1 MITIPSWLVIGTI
14 TFAIAFLLNRIPSQ
28 DRRWFFRLHRP
39 RWLTF
44 ESLIPFIWIFILIC
58 GIISASTV
66 WEINPGAQ
74 KTWLLMGF
82 YLILELLILAYTPV
96 MCKFRSLTMGTIIG
110 GIGFLFGLL
119 LAVMVVKVSVLG
131 FILLLPYLLWSPV
144 GTYVTWEMIKLNP
157 GNA

>member
-28 DRRWFFRLHRP
+28 DRRWFFRLRRP
-39 RWLTF
+39 HWLTF

-119 LAVMVVKVSVLG
+119 LAVMVIKVSVLG
-131 FILLLPYLLWSPV
+131 FILLLPYLFWSPV
-144 GTYVTWEMIKLNP
+144 GTYVTWAMIKLNP